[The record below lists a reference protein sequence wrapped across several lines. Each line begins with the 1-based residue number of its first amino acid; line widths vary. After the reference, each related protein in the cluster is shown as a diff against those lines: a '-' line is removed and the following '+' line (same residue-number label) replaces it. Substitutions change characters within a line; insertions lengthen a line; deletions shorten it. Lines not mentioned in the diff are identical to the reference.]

1 MASGDLQG
9 DLAIVAIVG
18 ILVSPF
24 VLYIAV
30 RMFFSHRR
38 QRRANEERAD
48 ANRREAES
56 YFQRL
61 STEGGTAVQSSLIMS
76 EGEYAL
82 LSDDA
87 TLFETRSYR
96 VHAGGGTR
104 IKGIYVGGGA
114 SDSRQAIREIGAGTL
129 VLTNR
134 RLVFDGSTENRTIK
148 LTDILSA
155 SPMLD
160 AIEVSTQKR
169 QKSMIFAVPNPLIW
183 APMIQHA
190 ASGHIA
196 PKAAGQKQPQPNS

>member
-1 MASGDLQG
+1 MGSGDPAG
-9 DLAIVAIVG
+9 DLLIVAIVG
-18 ILVSPF
+18 VLVSPF

-38 QRRANEERAD
+38 KKRENAERAD

-61 STEGGTAVQSSLIMS
+61 TTDGATAVHCSLILTD
-76 EGEYAL
+76 GEIAL

-87 TLFETRSYR
+87 TLYETRSYR
-96 VHAGGGTR
+96 VHAGGGTS

-114 SDSRQAIREIGAGTL
+114 SDSRQAIREIGTGTL
-129 VLTNR
+129 TLTTR
-134 RLVFDGSTENRTIK
+134 RLVIDGSTENRTIK

-196 PKAAGQKQPQPNS
+196 PKAAGQ